1 MTYDYINTHD
11 RSIISGPHGAQDTY
25 IKRLTSCG
33 NPEVLLA
40 AGPYDLPD
48 GARLV
53 PRVYPP
59 LTDGQRYGGEPIVY
73 ADRVEMGVE
82 AIPVPTAEEL
92 AAETQ
97 AWREMAEVTPR
108 QARLMLKRAG
118 LLNGIKAVING
129 LDEEAQIEWEYAT
142 TFKRTHPLLLA
153 VAAQAGLTA
162 EQLDTMFRDA
172 AGL

>member
-59 LTDGQRYGGEPIVY
+59 LTDGQRYGAPTVY
-73 ADRVEMGVE
+73 ADRVEMGVV
-82 AIPVPTAEEL
+82 AVTAEDL

-97 AWREMAEVTPR
+97 AWRDIAEVTPR
-108 QARLMLKRAG
+108 QARLMLRSAG
-118 LLNGIKAVING
+118 LLNGIKQMINSM
-129 LDEEAQIEWEYAT
+129 DEEAQIEWEYAT
-142 TFKRTHPLLLA
+142 TFKRTHPLLVA
-153 VAAQAGLTA
+153 VAAQAGLTDD
-162 EQLDTMFRDA
+162 QLDTMFRDA